1 MEINNADGTTF
12 TQTMS
17 GDYQNKLMT
26 MLNTLNREV
35 TNISLVEKYITYF
48 IYIYIYIYNLSINAY
63 SRYVF
68 MVHGLKTKEY

>member
-35 TNISLVEKYITYF
+35 TNISLVEK
-48 IYIYIYIYNLSINAY
+48 
-63 SRYVF
+63 
-68 MVHGLKTKEY
+68 

>member
-1 MEINNADGTTF
+1 MGFISNAQWAIPTLDFKMYILFIGITYAGNHGMEINNADGTTF

-35 TNISLVEKYITYF
+35 TNISLVEK
-48 IYIYIYIYNLSINAY
+48 
-63 SRYVF
+63 
-68 MVHGLKTKEY
+68 